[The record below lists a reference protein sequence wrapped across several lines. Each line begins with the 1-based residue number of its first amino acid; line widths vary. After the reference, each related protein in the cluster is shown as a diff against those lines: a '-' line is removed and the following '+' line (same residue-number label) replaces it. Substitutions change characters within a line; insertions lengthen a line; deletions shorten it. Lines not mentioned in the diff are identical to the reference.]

1 MHPVIRC
8 RNRRNERDDMD
19 IVSSQEFLMTNHLNI
34 TFRPWLARSAWAL
47 LAITFSHV
55 ALAVD
60 TVAVDAGVMFQR
72 MDGFGMSSRVFDD
85 PHLFDNFDPNTGRA
99 LTVMSAAQ
107 QDAVLDRLFIDLGLT
122 RLRPASP
129 DVTAGAG
136 IEPVNYNNDPYVKD
150 HRKFSNAWKNLDA
163 HVDMM
168 MRAQQRGATTFFLSP
183 LSRETR
189 MGETTTN
196 DAAEYAEWLLAQVRR
211 SRDQGIVLP
220 FLSVANEPSY
230 SRNPMS
236 GTFLR
241 DVIKDLG
248 PRLRAE
254 GFATLFVL
262 PDDVRASD
270 AAAKAQVVLSDPVA
284 RPYVGALA
292 THLYDEP
299 VSNVGQLQAVANQY
313 QLPLWMTEFTVG
325 AMGTAGL
332 PANAFSWAAL
342 MHDLIATYNVSAV
355 DYLWGFFGQ
364 WEGNTTMLVTLNN
377 NGAAYQGMTLNKQ
390 YYTTGQYS
398 RFVRPGS
405 RRIQATS
412 SANAVLT
419 TAYLDRSSLVVVAIN
434 TDTVDHSVTFSLAG
448 VPLSASATVQP
459 TRTSASDNWALL
471 APITVSGSGFAT
483 TLAHNSVT
491 TFVTST
497 NDGIFVDGFENMALE
512 IKAH

>member
-1 MHPVIRC
+1 M
-8 RNRRNERDDMD
+8 
-19 IVSSQEFLMTNHLNI
+19 NHHLSPAP
-34 TFRPWLARSAWAL
+34 RLWLARSAWVL
-47 LAITFSHV
+47 LASGFSQL

-60 TVAVDAGVMFQR
+60 TVAVDAVVTFQR

-85 PHLFDNFDPNTGRA
+85 PHLFNNFDPNTGRA

-129 DVTAGAG
+129 DTAVGAG
-136 IEPVNYNNDPYVKD
+136 IEPVNDNSDPYVTD
-150 HRKFSNAWKNLDA
+150 LSQFSFAWKNLDA

-168 MRAQQRGATTFFLSP
+168 VRAKQRGATTFFLSP
-183 LSRETR
+183 LSRETW
-189 MGETTTN
+189 MGTTTAN
-196 DAAEYAEWLLAQVRR
+196 DVAEYAEWLLAQVRR

-236 GTFLR
+236 GAFLR

-262 PDDVRASD
+262 SDDVRASD
-270 AAAKAQVVLSDPVA
+270 AAAKAQIVLSDPVA

-292 THLYDEP
+292 THLYDEA
-299 VSNVGQLQAVANQY
+299 VSNVGQLQAIANQY

-377 NGAAYQGMTLNKQ
+377 NGATYQGMTLNKQ

-398 RFVRPGS
+398 RFVRPGA
-405 RRIQATS
+405 RRIQALS
-412 SANAVLT
+412 SANTVLT
-419 TAYLDRSSLVVVAIN
+419 TAYLDRSRLVVVAIN
-434 TDTVDHSVTFSLAG
+434 TDTVDHTAAFTING
-448 VPLSASATVQP
+448 VALPASATVQP
-459 TRTSASDNWALL
+459 TRTSASDDWATLNPL
-471 APITVSGSGFAT
+471 VVSGSAFTT

-491 TFVTST
+491 TFVAST
-497 NDGIFVDGFENMALE
+497 NDGIFVDGFETPPLAS
-512 IKAH
+512 HP

>member
-136 IEPVNYNNDPYVKD
+136 IEPVNDNNDPYVTD
-150 HRKFSNAWKNLDA
+150 LSQFSFAWKNLDA

-183 LSRETR
+183 LSRETW
-189 MGETTTN
+189 MGATTTN

-211 SRDQGIVLP
+211 SRDKGIVLP
-220 FLSVANEPSY
+220 FL
-230 SRNPMS
+230 
-236 GTFLR
+236 
-241 DVIKDLG
+241 
-248 PRLRAE
+248 
-254 GFATLFVL
+254 
-262 PDDVRASD
+262 
-270 AAAKAQVVLSDPVA
+270 
-284 RPYVGALA
+284 
-292 THLYDEP
+292 
-299 VSNVGQLQAVANQY
+299 
-313 QLPLWMTEFTVG
+313 
-325 AMGTAGL
+325 
-332 PANAFSWAAL
+332 
-342 MHDLIATYNVSAV
+342 
-355 DYLWGFFGQ
+355 
-364 WEGNTTMLVTLNN
+364 
-377 NGAAYQGMTLNKQ
+377 
-390 YYTTGQYS
+390 
-398 RFVRPGS
+398 
-405 RRIQATS
+405 
-412 SANAVLT
+412 
-419 TAYLDRSSLVVVAIN
+419 
-434 TDTVDHSVTFSLAG
+434 
-448 VPLSASATVQP
+448 
-459 TRTSASDNWALL
+459 
-471 APITVSGSGFAT
+471 
-483 TLAHNSVT
+483 
-491 TFVTST
+491 
-497 NDGIFVDGFENMALE
+497 
-512 IKAH
+512 